1 MKPKGSIE
9 EEEEHIPGGKLLA
22 QYCCRV
28 MIAHWK
34 SIHEGPKQKLERQLE
49 LFQKWPPVLSLNE
62 AWCRKC
68 GLVQKKTQMYNCE
81 DHGKNYYCRTCL
93 VGPEEERVCPE
104 CAISCDYDVYD
115 DGAPRC
121 KNVTREGPD
130 CSQCSADL
138 CTDHRQYCAY
148 CGELFCKQ
156 GTRVQGDAID
166 CFDKHSCAQGRKRAK
181 H

>member
-1 MKPKGSIE
+1 MKPKGSI

-34 SIHEGPKQKLERQLE
+34 SIHEGPKQKLEQQLE
-49 LFQKWPPVLSLNE
+49 LFQKWPPALYPNQ
-62 AWCRKC
+62 AWCKKC
-68 GLVQKKTQMYNCE
+68 GAVQKETQMY
-81 DHGKNYYCRTCL
+81 YCTIHKAYFCYMCL
-93 VGPEEERVCPE
+93 VGPEEERACPK
-104 CAISCDYDVYD
+104 CAIDCDYDAHE
-115 DGAPRC
+115 DGNARRC
-121 KNVTREGPD
+121 KNTTTGPL

-156 GTRVQGDAID
+156 GIGVNGNVID